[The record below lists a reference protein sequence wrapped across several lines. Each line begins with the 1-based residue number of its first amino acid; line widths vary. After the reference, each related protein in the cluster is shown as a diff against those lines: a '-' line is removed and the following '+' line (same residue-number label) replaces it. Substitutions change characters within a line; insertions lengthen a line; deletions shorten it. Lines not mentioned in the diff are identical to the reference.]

1 MMTTPYAALISDPA
15 LFASPNCVD
24 ARSRNRRF
32 VYIVVF
38 WLGSFAGAGLS
49 LRTNIFCVTLVVLAC
64 KIIALVCVIL
74 AGGSSDDGQIHAN
87 ISL

>member
-32 VYIVVF
+32 AYIVLF

-49 LRTNIFCVTLVVLAC
+49 MRTNIFVVTLVVLAC
-64 KIIALVCVIL
+64 KIMALICVVFAEGIQ
-74 AGGSSDDGQIHAN
+74 GDTQMNPIV
-87 ISL
+87 